1 MNAYDTGTLSIPE
14 EVTSILESEGR
25 RISYAKSRRSRRNER
40 TAHAKALGWKGAAPT
55 GESAGS
61 ALWPDIDVCADVSVY
76 VSC

>member
-1 MNAYDTGTLSIPE
+1 MKAYDTGTLSIPE

-25 RISYAKSRRSRRNER
+25 RISYAKSRRNER